1 MWEIS
6 VCNESGLS
14 LIDLQKKL
22 KNAIFSLYKIQELAT
37 FESEQKKR
45 HFRRYLKDNV
55 KKKKT
60 E

>member
-37 FESEQKKR
+37 FESEQKKE
-45 HFRRYLKDNV
+45 DISGDI
-55 KKKKT
+55 
-60 E
+60 